1 MSGSL
6 LPFSTFLVF
15 CLMLWLPWS
24 DHQGD
29 SGGPLMTRDDS
40 GQWRLIGL
48 VSRDIHRSCTVRSMT
63 YATIPST
70 SLKMFVCKKI
80 LWPDMH
86 WSCNV
91 DFKILKSGQRW
102 VFLCKTGTARDLP
115 QVIIKFDS
123 FIFSPLSLFRL
134 AETLPW
140 LKSVINSWR

>member
-15 CLMLWLPWS
+15 CLMLRS

-86 WSCNV
+86 
-91 DFKILKSGQRW
+91 
-102 VFLCKTGTARDLP
+102 
-115 QVIIKFDS
+115 
-123 FIFSPLSLFRL
+123 
-134 AETLPW
+134 
-140 LKSVINSWR
+140 